1 MALSLCPFSQQCVGL
16 LDWSLVAF
24 GFGKFVCGYL
34 FNNLSAFVNKHD
46 LDIDKQNDKQNNMTF
61 CLS

>member
-46 LDIDKQNDKQNNMTF
+46 LDIDKQMINKII
-61 CLS
+61 